1 MDDSWKYNGDIED
14 VKRTQSSSI
23 SISVQRPDTSQLA
36 SGSSSE
42 REAEAPRESVMR
54 LPTPTPP
61 YSSLSQD
68 QAATSKDTLSSI
80 SSPDLTSELGEGRSS
95 PQAEVPRSQV
105 SLERPFNNLLLKTK
119 GFKSENHISHLWA

>member
-1 MDDSWKYNGDIED
+1 MDDAWKYNGDIEG

-42 REAEAPRESVMR
+42 REAKAPRESVMR
-54 LPTPTPP
+54 LPSPTPP

-95 PQAEVPRSQV
+95 PRAEVPRSQV
-105 SLERPFNNLLLKTK
+105 SLERLFNNLLLK
-119 GFKSENHISHLWA
+119 ILRI